1 MEYRT
6 LWDGI
11 SVAPWIAQLR
21 VAPVT
26 DLPTKTKLVVENGTL
41 IMAKFRENFLLSNPH
56 IQGVRRELTALPFVR
71 ARFDHR
77 LGIDWWVVHSRA
89 SACGASASS

>member
-1 MEYRT
+1 MDST
-6 LWDGI
+6 AT
-11 SVAPWIAQLR
+11 S

>member
-1 MEYRT
+1 
-6 LWDGI
+6 
-11 SVAPWIAQLR
+11 
-21 VAPVT
+21 
-26 DLPTKTKLVVENGTL
+26 
-41 IMAKFRENFLLSNPH
+41 MAKFRENFLLSNPH